1 MKIKNFKK
9 VYNYNV
15 INNLKNIEKINLK
28 FILNC
33 SEDSTSL
40 LAPILGQY
48 QIPTIDFQNSYT
60 KSVSIYNENFEN
72 IIKIIK
78 IQNISEFFIFPPK
91 LTFFINNKFFNYGF
105 ELYEFIYDFK
115 FLFIEDVWFL
125 IVYFSNNNFIS
136 FFNSSKIIFS
146 YFNCI
151 ENFKI
156 IF

>member
-91 LTFFINNKFFNYGF
+91 LTFLINNKFFNYGF